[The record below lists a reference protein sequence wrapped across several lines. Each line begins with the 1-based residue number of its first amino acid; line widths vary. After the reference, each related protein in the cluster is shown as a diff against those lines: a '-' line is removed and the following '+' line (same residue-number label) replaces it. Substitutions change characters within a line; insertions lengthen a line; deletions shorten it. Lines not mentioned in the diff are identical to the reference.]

1 MDKPTA
7 RGHVCRHAHP
17 NRKAPA
23 PVTALTLAKPGD
35 LDTILPL
42 IAAYHAEAGI
52 AQDDAGRR
60 SAVAPLLDGSP
71 HGAIYIAGPV
81 RAPIGYAM
89 ISFGWSLEFG
99 GLDGILDEIYI
110 RPGVRGRGIGS
121 DMLAALPRA
130 LAGAGLRMLHLEVAR
145 GDAGTRAFYER
156 MHFAA
161 REDYILM
168 SRKL

>member
-1 MDKPTA
+1 MFAQRP
-7 RGHVCRHAHP
+7 
-17 NRKAPA
+17 APIERPLP

-35 LDTILPL
+35 IETILPL
-42 IAAYHAEAGI
+42 IAAFHNEAGI

-60 SAVAPLLDGSP
+60 AAVAPLLDGSP

-89 ISFGWSLEFG
+89 ISFGWSLKFG

-130 LAGAGLRMLHLEVAR
+130 LGAAGLRTLHLEVAR
-145 GDAGTRAFYER
+145 NDAGTRAFYER
-156 MHFAA
+156 MHFTA
-161 REDYILM
+161 RDDFMLM